1 MCIYIY
7 IYATFSIRYLGY
19 LSDVPNTELTFAEQL
34 RSVNGKVCVCVCVR
48 VCAYLCFKTVFLN
61 ELMVAIG
68 VLVSEVFM

>member
-1 MCIYIY
+1 M
-7 IYATFSIRYLGY
+7 
-19 LSDVPNTELTFAEQL
+19 
-34 RSVNGKVCVCVCVR
+34 CVCVR